1 MKSKEQSQVPL
12 FAYLHYEV
20 LQRLEITIPEYWY
33 LDMVYQLS
41 RDGWC
46 YKSLDHIAKDMR
58 MTKNGVMK
66 MRERL
71 TERGLV
77 IKGRAGRVR
86 TSEKYNSVYFT
97 NKRSYNSVTKN
108 TTEYT
113 FGVQLSIPKNNKE
126 NNKEKGIKTF
136 GGRGEPSPAKEKLRE
151 MLRKKGLSRSP
162 MENKEN
168 V

>member
-1 MKSKEQSQVPL
+1 MKPREQSKVPL
-12 FAYLHYEV
+12 FAHLSYEV
-20 LQRLEITIPEYWY
+20 LQRLNITIPEYWY

-46 YKSLDHIAKDMR
+46 YKSLDHIAEDMH

-66 MRERL
+66 MRDRL
-71 TERGLV
+71 LERGF
-77 IKGRAGRVR
+77 ITKGRAGRVR

-97 NKRSYNSVTKN
+97 NKRSYNSVTKS

-113 FGVQLSIPKNNKE
+113 FGVQLSIPKNNNE
-126 NNKEKGIKTF
+126 INKEKGTENL

-151 MLRKKGLSRSP
+151 MLRQKNLSRKGLT
-162 MENKEN
+162 
-168 V
+168 